1 MFHPDQIE
9 EVPRMFPL
17 SPCVLPALQYH
28 LSEIDEALKH
38 NDSMIDLHKL
48 YQIPTNCLCKSLLD
62 WLFSARAFPFP
73 VKFLFLHG

>member
-28 LSEIDEALKH
+28 LSQIDEALKH

-48 YQIPTNCLCKSLLD
+48 CQIPTICLCKSLAFFGSTFSVSCEVF
-62 WLFSARAFPFP
+62 LFSQ
-73 VKFLFLHG
+73 G